1 MHISILLLPKNKC
14 MSEFYKILKT
24 RNLDFHT
31 GQPIW
36 KYNLSDFEF
45 EQLKERFKIVQ
56 RISELDPRT
65 CAVYYAEWWKRIF
78 NGGYPSKDE
87 VYNSIGFYQLCFDS
101 NEFYELA
108 KKGGNLLNYKWI
120 KIQNTHYLKTLLLQG
135 GLPLNHIKSNQGKYR
150 NFLLKII
157 HLNPSSI
164 EDFSTNTE
172 LTSLLPKSSQNE
184 IIYSSCLEIVRA
196 VLDNDENELLTL
208 RANADL
214 KQITEEL
221 IIERDKVRKKH
232 NSIKF
237 KWNFNSKSNSFY
249 LNTIIN
255 SKIGFEELNYI
266 LDDKIVDYQN
276 EYKLFVGVDLIAKL
290 IKRNNETYKVIQ
302 FKDFVS
308 FKEDFDTEIYVIDSY
323 DKIYCANHLLYS
335 RLNLD
340 FPTLWA
346 PSNNGNFVLEK
357 SRHTNNNYGYILSND
372 AFSIDGNFEE
382 KTVIEINS
390 KSFSIIK
397 FQDEI
402 KLKKPDGSTIKF
414 KTNTENIFDWS
425 ILSEKPKWLV
435 RSNLN
440 IVKNDL
446 RILVYDNNGQRI
458 NNPNVEWKQVNKSIW
473 NSKHTTLELGALDV
487 KISHDGIDEYERVF
501 NIGHLCLSTSSDH
514 SNPQIEVNNDS
525 FVLEVYKSDYYD
537 FSINQNKVTFEITN
551 PSKFPSSIKTRI
563 RLNNQSFGI
572 IAEVI
577 SPFQGVILVD
587 QDENI
592 IEENIIFLDKIKGWR
607 LIANSYGKE
616 YEVRIS
622 NNKNPEIVI
631 SKKIERKVK
640 PLFEFYDTF
649 KSLFQLYNIIDSDN
663 FLKMEIFELLPN
675 NRNRKIKSCSI
686 KQFSETIKWEVN
698 DQNIIKF
705 NEIESIDISNCVY
718 ALPLDCDLEYIDKIE
733 IKKELDFYSINAT
746 NANKFILFS
755 DKNSKYKIK
764 PEFISVNPENEL
776 TTIEDRNNRITNY
789 SQQLLAEDLTSDV
802 WNKFWV
808 YYYLC
813 KENDLPFATFD
824 IIKAITTS
832 SKLAA
837 KAFAFLSVKFDVGQ
851 YKFSGNDFVELE
863 NDLGFSFHW
872 VMLSDWE
879 SICQI
884 NPEIFEALAVML
896 NFKLNKLSL
905 HLLQKNKIE
914 NFVFHAELN
923 NVRERLGERVLK
935 QLPSY
940 EIEQDR
946 NKYVK
951 PIPQKQWNDQVNILV
966 IAPITVASSISGIN
980 TGLWHVNGD
989 NFRRRIR
996 YVEDLDKKWYEES
1009 LIYYLN

>member
-1 MHISILLLPKNKC
+1 MTKINL

-24 RNLDFHT
+24 RNLEFHT
-31 GQPIW
+31 GQPVW
-36 KYNLSDFEF
+36 KYTISDLEF
-45 EQLKERFKIVQ
+45 SQLKESFKIIQ
-56 RISELDPRT
+56 RLSQLNPKD
-65 CAVYYAEWWKRIF
+65 CAIYYAEWWRRTF
-78 NGGYPSKDE
+78 DGGYPSYDKI
-87 VYNSIGFYQLCFDS
+87 YNSLESKNLCFDS
-101 NEFYELA
+101 NDFYESA

-135 GLPLNHIKSNQGKYR
+135 GLPLKHIKNNRGKYR
-150 NFLLKII
+150 DFLLKII

-172 LTSLLPKSSQNE
+172 LTGLLPKSSQNE

-196 VLDNDENELLTL
+196 VLDNDENELLSFKE
-208 RANADL
+208 NADL

-221 IIERDKVRKKH
+221 IIERDKVRKK
-232 NSIKF
+232 NNAIKF
-237 KWNFNSKSNSFY
+237 KWNFNSNDNTFF
-249 LNTIIN
+249 LNTTIT

-266 LDDKIVDYQN
+266 LGDQIVDYQN

-290 IKRNNETYKVIQ
+290 IKRNNDTYKVVQ

-308 FKEDFDTEIYVIDSY
+308 CKQDFDTEIYVIDGY
-323 DKIYCANHLLYS
+323 DKIYDANHLLHS
-335 RLNLD
+335 KLNLD
-340 FPTLWA
+340 FPSLWVT
-346 PSNNGNFVLEK
+346 SNDEKFVLEK
-357 SRHTNNNYGYILSND
+357 SRYTNNNFGYLFLND
-372 AFSIDGNFEE
+372 TYSIDGQIIDKAE
-382 KTVIEINS
+382 IEINS
-390 KSFSIIK
+390 KQFSFVK
-397 FQDEI
+397 FQEEI

-425 ILSEKPKWLV
+425 IVSEKPKWLV

-458 NNPNVEWKQVNKSIW
+458 NNPTIEWKQVNKNIW

-501 NIGHLCLSTSSDH
+501 NIGNLCLSTCSDYD
-514 SNPQIEVNNDS
+514 NPQVVINSNS

-563 RLNNQSFGI
+563 RVNNQSFGI
-572 IAEVI
+572 LAQVI

-587 QDENI
+587 QDESVIN
-592 IEENIIFLDKIKGWR
+592 EDKIFLDKIKGWR

-616 YEVRIS
+616 YEVRIF

-631 SKKIERKVK
+631 SKKIERKVI

-649 KSLFQLYNIIDSDN
+649 KSLFQLYNIIDVDN

-675 NRNRKIKSCSI
+675 NRNRKIKSYSV
-686 KQFSETIKWEVN
+686 KQFSETIKWQVN
-698 DQNIIKF
+698 DERTIKF
-705 NEIESIDISNCVY
+705 DEISNIDISNDVY

-733 IKKELDFYSINAT
+733 IKRDVDFYSINAT

-755 DKNSKYKIK
+755 DKNSKFKIK

-776 TTIEDRNNRITNY
+776 TTIEDRNNRIINY
-789 SQQLLAEDLTSDV
+789 SQQLLAEDFTSDV

-832 SKLAA
+832 SQLAA
-837 KAFAFLSVKFDVGQ
+837 KAFAFLSVKFDAGE
-851 YKFSGNDFVELE
+851 YKFSGNDFIELE

-872 VMLSDWE
+872 VELSDWL
-879 SICQI
+879 SNCQI
-884 NPEIFEALAVML
+884 NPQIFEALAVML
-896 NFKLNKLSL
+896 NFKWNKLSL
-905 HLLQKNKIE
+905 CLLQKSKIE
-914 NFVFHAELN
+914 NFVFNAELN
-923 NVRERLGERVLK
+923 NVRERLGERVLS
-935 QLPSY
+935 QLPFY
-940 EIEQDR
+940 DIQKDR
-946 NKYVK
+946 NNYVK

-966 IAPITVASSISGIN
+966 IAPLTVASSISGKN

-989 NFRRRIR
+989 NFRRRIK

>member
-1 MHISILLLPKNKC
+1 

-56 RISELDPRT
+56 RVSELDTRT

-87 VYNSIGFYQLCFDS
+87 VYNSIGFCQLCFDS

-135 GLPLNHIKSNQGKYR
+135 GLPIRHIKNNRGKYR
-150 NFLLKII
+150 DFLLKII

-164 EDFSTNTE
+164 EDFSTNIE

-221 IIERDKVRKKH
+221 IIERDKVRRK
-232 NSIKF
+232 NNTIKF
-237 KWNFNSKSNSFY
+237 KWNFNSKSSSFY

-255 SKIGFEELNYI
+255 SKIGCEELNYI
-266 LDDKIVDYQN
+266 LDTQIIDYQN

-290 IKRNNETYKVIQ
+290 IKRNNDTYKVVQ
-302 FKDFVS
+302 FKDSVN
-308 FKEDFDTEIYVIDSY
+308 FKNDFEPEIYVIDEF
-323 DKIYCANHLLYS
+323 DKIYEANHLLHS
-335 RLNLD
+335 KLNLD

-346 PSNNGNFVLEK
+346 ESSNENFILEK
-357 SRHTNNNYGYILSND
+357 SRHTNNSFGYILLND
-372 AFSIDGNFEE
+372 RYSIDGYIEE
-382 KTVIEINS
+382 KTDVEIND
-390 KSFSIIK
+390 KLFSIVK
-397 FQDEI
+397 FQNEI
-402 KLKKPDGSTIKF
+402 YLNKIDGNKIKF
-414 KTNTENIFDWS
+414 KTNTENVFEWT

-435 RSNLN
+435 KGNLN
-440 IVKNDL
+440 IVKDNL
-446 RILVYDNNGQRI
+446 RILVYDKNGQRI
-458 NNPNVEWKQVNKSIW
+458 NNPNIEWKSVNKNYW
-473 NSKHTTLELGALDV
+473 NSKHTQLELGVLDV
-487 KISHDGIDEYERVF
+487 KISHDGIDEFERVF
-501 NIGHLCLSTSSDH
+501 NIGNLCLSTCSDYN
-514 SNPQIEVNNDS
+514 NPQITVNNNS
-525 FVLEVYKSDYYD
+525 FILEVYKSDFFD
-537 FSINQNKVTFEITN
+537 FNINQNKINFIITD
-551 PSKFPSSIKTRI
+551 PAKFPASIKTRI
-563 RLNNQSFGI
+563 RVNNQSYGLI
-572 IAEVI
+572 TDVH
-577 SPFQGVILVD
+577 SPFQGVLLVD
-587 QDENI
+587 QNENI
-592 IEENIIFLDKIKGWR
+592 IEEDEIYLDKIKGWR
-607 LIANSYGKE
+607 LIANSHSRE

-622 NNKNPEIVI
+622 NNKNQEIII
-631 SKKIERKVK
+631 SKKIERKIK

-649 KSLFQLYNIIDSDN
+649 KSLFQLFNIIDSDN
-663 FLKMEIFELLPN
+663 FLKMEIFEIAQN
-675 NRNRKIKSCSI
+675 GSTSRKKRVII
-686 KQFSETIKWEVN
+686 KQFSETIKWEINSENV
-698 DQNIIKF
+698 IKF
-705 NEIESIDISNCVY
+705 DEIESVDISSSVY
-718 ALPLDCDLEYIDKIE
+718 ALPLDCDLEYIDKVE
-733 IKKELDFYSINAT
+733 IKKDSDFYSINTT
-746 NANKFILFS
+746 NVNKFILFS
-755 DKNSKYKIK
+755 DKNSKFKIK

-776 TTIEDRNNRITNY
+776 TTIDDRNIRIMSY
-789 SQQLLAEDLTSDV
+789 SKLLLTEDFSSDV

-832 SKLAA
+832 SELVA
-837 KAFAFLSVKFDVGQ
+837 KAFTFLSLKFDSGE

-872 VMLSDWE
+872 VKLSDWE
-879 SICQI
+879 NICQI
-884 NPEIFEALAVML
+884 YPETYEAIAVML
-896 NFKLNKLSL
+896 SLNWNMLKVC
-905 HLLQKNKIE
+905 LLQNGKNN

-951 PIPQKQWNDQVNILV
+951 PIPQKQWNNQVNILV
-966 IAPITVASSISGIN
+966 IASLTVASSIRGIN

-989 NFRRRIR
+989 NFRRRIK